1 MADTADRATWHR
13 ITAYN
18 AQALYGYGTAA
29 DAAAYCDAINAGR
42 EINLYAAAALTDDEA
57 IALRLEG
64 GAAGNEGFDL
74 ADELAA
80 RAAAT

>member
-1 MADTADRATWHR
+1 MDITADRATWHR
-13 ITAYN
+13 IMAYN

-64 GAAGNEGFDL
+64 CAAGNEGFDL

-80 RAAAT
+80 RADAA